1 MTKRSIIAAIIL
13 LVMSCALSVT
23 GCSYFST
30 DDEITYKDVEGGKAL
45 TRYEGNSSHESL
57 VIPAEV
63 NGKPVVELADYA
75 VSAAEYLKTITIGK
89 NVKTISYR
97 AFCGTVRNLTAYV
110 VDEENPY
117 FCSVDGVIFNK
128 EKTVLVA
135 YPNMKAGT
143 EYRIPDGVTTI
154 AGCAFYMCSNLT
166 KVTFPDSIKKVDE
179 YAFFKCG
186 GLQRIELN
194 EGLEEVCRDGFSF
207 TEGLLELHLPS
218 TLKKI
223 GDYGFY
229 AKTSKISS
237 FTTKRR
243 VEDIDCGKS
252 WRPQTTGMGN
262 SALTPSYV
270 GK

>member
-1 MTKRSIIAAIIL
+1 MNKKTIILAIII
-13 LVMSCALSVT
+13 LVMCCLLGVT

-30 DDEITYKDVEGGKAL
+30 DDEITYKNVEEGKAL
-45 TRYEGNSSHESL
+45 SEYKGNSSHESL
-57 VIPAEV
+57 VIPAEID
-63 NGKPVVELADYA
+63 GKPVVELADYA

-117 FCSVDGVIFNK
+117 FCSVDGVLFNK

-135 YPNMKAGT
+135 YPNMRAGT
-143 EYRIPDGVTTI
+143 EYVIPDGVTTI
-154 AGCAFYMCSNLT
+154 SSCAFFMCDHLT
-166 KVTFPDSIKKVDE
+166 KVTFPATVVKVEDFG
-179 YAFFKCG
+179 FFKCG
-186 GLQRIELN
+186 GLEHIELN
-194 EGLEEVCRDGFSF
+194 EGLKEVGANGFSF
-207 TEGLLELHLPS
+207 SEGLLELHLPS
-218 TLKKI
+218 TLEKI

-243 VEDIDCGKS
+243 IESIECGKS
-252 WRPQTTGMGN
+252 WRPQATGMEN

-270 GK
+270 GE

>member
-1 MTKRSIIAAIIL
+1 MTKKSIIVAVIL
-13 LVMSCALSVT
+13 LVMFCLLAVT

-30 DDEITYKDVEGGKAL
+30 DDEITYKDVDGGKAL

-57 VIPAEV
+57 VIPAEID
-63 NGKPVVELADYA
+63 GKPVVELSDYA

-135 YPNMKAGT
+135 YPNMRANT
-143 EYRIPDGVTTI
+143 EYVIPDGVTTV
-154 AGCAFYMCSNLT
+154 ASCAFFMCDHLT
-166 KVTFPDSIKKVDE
+166 KVTFPSTVVKVEDFG
-179 YAFFKCG
+179 FFKCG
-186 GLQRIELN
+186 GLEYIELN
-194 EGLEEVCRDGFSF
+194 EGLKEVGANGFSF
-207 TEGLLELHLPS
+207 TESLLELHLPS
-218 TLKKI
+218 TLEKI

-229 AKTSKISS
+229 AKTSKITS
-237 FTTKRR
+237 FTTKRKI
-243 VEDIDCGKS
+243 ENIDCGKS
-252 WRPQTTGMGN
+252 WRPQTTGMEN
-262 SALTPSYV
+262 SAIAPSYV
-270 GK
+270 GE

>member
-1 MTKRSIIAAIIL
+1 MKKIIIPIFIL
-13 LVMSCALSVT
+13 LVTFCLLGVT

-45 TRYEGNSSHESL
+45 TRYEGNSSHDSL
-57 VIPAEV
+57 VIPDEV
-63 NGKPVVELADYA
+63 DGEPVVELADYA
-75 VSAAEYLKTITIGK
+75 VSAAEYLKIITIGK

-97 AFCGTVRNLTAYV
+97 AFCGTVRNLSAYV

-135 YPNMKAGT
+135 YPNMRANT
-143 EYRIPDGVTTI
+143 EYVIPDGVTTV
-154 AGCAFYMCSNLT
+154 ASCAFFMCDNLK
-166 KVTFPDSIKKVDE
+166 KVTFPATVVKVEDFG
-179 YAFFKCG
+179 FFKCG
-186 GLQRIELN
+186 GLEHIELN
-194 EGLEEVCRDGFSF
+194 EGLKEVGANGFSF

-218 TLKKI
+218 TLEKI

-229 AKTSKISS
+229 AKTSKVSS
-237 FTTKRR
+237 FTTKKRI
-243 VEDIDCGKS
+243 EEMDCGKS
-252 WRPQTTGMGN
+252 WRPQTTGMEN

-270 GK
+270 GE